1 MVVVASKAENDVESA
16 WRGVEIP
23 EMQQLANA
31 GASGNPRSDGSRA
44 SASSTRP
51 PVPPTTPI
59 AVVMISLNEAHNME
73 AILENLA
80 GFAQEVFLVDSYSSD
95 ETIDIALR
103 HGVKVTQRPFRGFGD
118 QWNFAVR
125 DLPITAPWTMKVDP
139 DERLT
144 DDLKASITAFIAADQ
159 HDVGLVRRRLWF
171 MGRPLPIRQ
180 TILRLWRTG
189 ACRFSDVLVNEHP
202 IVSGRTL
209 RLAGDLD
216 SPNLYHWFEKQNLY
230 TTAEALSAWRGDPL
244 SARPRLTGTALER
257 RMWVKRLTHRS
268 AFAPP
273 LIFFYSLLVQG
284 AWRAGSAGVI
294 WALLRAD
301 VFRWLQYKRRELE
314 LTGTAYQPAPPK
326 TGKPDPRVPQATD
339 RSGC

>member
-1 MVVVASKAENDVESA
+1 
-16 WRGVEIP
+16 
-23 EMQQLANA
+23 MQQF
-31 GASGNPRSDGSRA
+31 ASTGISGKRRSDRSRVA
-44 SASSTRP
+44 VTSTPDP
-51 PVPPTTPI
+51 PSGAAAPV

-73 AILENLA
+73 AVLENLA

-125 DLPITAPWTMKVDP
+125 DLPITAPWTMKLDP

-144 DDLKASITAFIAADQ
+144 DELKSSIRNFLVADA
-159 HDVGLVRRRLWF
+159 HDAGLVRRRLWF

-202 IVSGRTL
+202 IVEGRTL
-209 RLAGDLD
+209 RLTGDLEHHD

-244 SARPRLTGTALER
+244 SALPRLVGTPLER

-268 AFAPP
+268 ALGPP
-273 LIFFYSLLVQG
+273 LIFIYSLVVQG
-284 AWRAGSAGVI
+284 AWRAGSAGLI

-314 LTGTAYQPAPPK
+314 LTGKAYQPAPPR
-326 TGKPDPRVPQATD
+326 TGKPDPRVAQAAG
-339 RSGC
+339 RSVP